1 MNKCIK
7 EIDINSADIAK
18 RHPNMSLSEEDIKQ
32 IANEVYEL
40 QKQDKVLNVKEPI
53 YSKEWIKLRK
63 EIDTWCHENKAG
75 YGSGYQTLHDQIY
88 GAIRFVTACSRIKS
102 LTKYDVPAAKFIF
115 EQMISEFKKNRGK

>member
-40 QKQDKVLNVKEPI
+40 QKQDKALNVKEPI

-63 EIDTWCHENKAG
+63 EIDK
-75 YGSGYQTLHDQIY
+75 QIQK
-88 GAIRFVTACSRIKS
+88 IRTG
-102 LTKYDVPAAKFIF
+102 
-115 EQMISEFKKNRGK
+115 EFKEQAYSLARRKS

>member
-7 EIDINSADIAK
+7 EIVINSADIAK

-40 QKQDKVLNVKEPI
+40 QKQDKALNVKEPI

-75 YGSGYQTLHDQIY
+75 YGSGYQTF
-88 GAIRFVTACSRIKS
+88 R
-102 LTKYDVPAAKFIF
+102 FIF